1 MDTFLKAKRTNQ
13 ITVSDVFTN
22 RRGFKSI
29 IVHAP
34 VIKNGH
40 FDGTVGLILSF
51 NFIANRYI
59 EDIRIGKDGYA
70 WIVSGNGTE
79 LSCPVSGHV
88 GNSVFDNSRAFPD
101 ILAMAQ
107 RMVKGEQGVATYI
120 DDRIRE
126 NVTRKTIIHS
136 VFMPVHLG
144 DNFWSIVVSTPEDEV
159 TGGLNEFRNRLLLI
173 AILLLISIGL
183 FFYMLIKTSIVVKE
197 SELRRKSEDAL
208 RNMTDRMTLAA
219 RAGGVGIW
227 DYDIVNNVLVWD
239 EQMFALYGI
248 TQEQFSGAYEAWR
261 AGLHPED
268 MARGDAEIQL
278 ALAGEKDFDT
288 VFRVVW
294 PDGAIRTIRA
304 LAIVQRDETGKPL
317 RMIGTNWDITAQK
330 QAEEEITAKN
340 QELENCLYIASHDLR
355 SPLVNIQ
362 GFSRRLQKQ
371 VDSIETALAECAL
384 SPATKAGID
393 AITRDGIPKTL
404 NFIFSS
410 VTKMDVL
417 LNGLLHLSRTGR
429 AIMTIK
435 EIDINQLFQ
444 KIIANF
450 NFQLTQ
456 LDATIT
462 TKDIPSCYGD
472 ENLLNQLFSNIIGNA
487 IKYYDKNRGLVIEVT
502 ARKEFR
508 KVIYSIRDT
517 GLGME
522 SRHLERIWD
531 IFYRVDS
538 TLADAGEGLGL
549 SIVKRIAEKHKGRVW
564 VESAAGKGSVFYIE
578 LQTSEFKE

>member
-1 MDTFLKAKRTNQ
+1 MNLVT
-13 ITVSDVFTN
+13 
-22 RRGFKSI
+22 
-29 IVHAP
+29 P
-34 VIKNGH
+34 
-40 FDGTVGLILSF
+40 DGTMIFL
-51 NFIANRYI
+51 NDA
-59 EDIRIGKDGYA
+59 GKRMLGISEEEVAQTTIMQVIPEHLQDKVKQEVLPAIVRDGY
-70 WIVSGNGTE
+70 WEGE
-79 LSCPVSGHV
+79 LQYS
-88 GNSVFDNSRAFPD
+88 N
-101 ILAMAQ
+101 
-107 RMVKGEQGVATYI
+107 VK
-120 DDRIRE
+120 
-126 NVTRKTIIHS
+126 
-136 VFMPVHLG
+136 
-144 DNFWSIVVSTPEDEV
+144 
-159 TGGLNEFRNRLLLI
+159 TGGLTDVYATTYKI
-173 AILLLISIGL
+173 AYPETGVLQYLANVSLDI
-183 FFYMLIKTSIVVKE
+183 
-197 SELRRKSEDAL
+197 
-208 RNMTDRMTLAA
+208 TDRK
-219 RAGGVGIW
+219 R
-227 DYDIVNNVLVWD
+227 
-239 EQMFALYGI
+239 
-248 TQEQFSGAYEAWR
+248 
-261 AGLHPED
+261 
-268 MARGDAEIQL
+268 
-278 ALAGEKDFDT
+278 
-288 VFRVVW
+288 
-294 PDGAIRTIRA
+294 
-304 LAIVQRDETGKPL
+304 
-317 RMIGTNWDITAQK
+317 
-330 QAEEEITAKN
+330 AEEEISAKN
-340 QELENCLYIASHDLR
+340 KELENYLYIASHDLR

-362 GFSRRLQKQ
+362 GFSQRLQKQ
-371 VDSIETALAECAL
+371 ADSISAALADCAL
-384 SPATKAGID
+384 PQATKAGID
-393 AITRDGIPKTL
+393 AVTRDGIPKTL
-404 NFIFSS
+404 NFIFSN